1 MISLANDSI
10 FIIRETIGDSQKSRW
25 SDFVIMAELNKAA
38 ERALSIFKRNSLD
51 IGHGIYSLDIEPGQ
65 SEFELPNDFSG
76 VVGLYVGGKMVQLKG
91 AEELETIT
99 ATAPFAVWAVDGVVG
114 VVKNAPTVK
123 TAAKLRYWQMPAKIK
138 KVSDPM
144 PWGGKWNNVLE
155 DYARILLANHDEMTV
170 SQDLQ
175 LMQDFENNLLTLA
188 ISRNPSAK
196 EPRGWLS

>member
-1 MISLANDSI
+1 
-10 FIIRETIGDSQKSRW
+10 
-25 SDFVIMAELNKAA
+25 
-38 ERALSIFKRNSLD
+38 
-51 IGHGIYSLDIEPGQ
+51 
-65 SEFELPNDFSG
+65 
-76 VVGLYVGGKMVQLKG
+76 MVQLKG

-99 ATAPFAVWAVDGVVG
+99 ATAPFSVWAVDGFNG

-196 EPRGWLS
+196 EPRGWLA